1 MKLRTPTDPVDDAA
15 ECERLEP
22 LLLTPAQ
29 LRFLNYEKVP
39 RWNLNPPQ
47 REEYDTPRNYVL
59 ALGRYADKAMEAEAR
74 EQHEDSY
81 WDDPLSR

>member
-1 MKLRTPTDPVDDAA
+1 MRISDTDPMDDAN

-29 LRFLNYEKVP
+29 LRYLNYERQP

-59 ALGRYADKAMEAEAR
+59 ALGRYADECIAAEAR
-74 EQHEDSY
+74 KQ
-81 WDDPLSR
+81 P